1 MVTFYTKLKI
11 VLFIAM
17 FYSSSLM
24 AQNYFSA
31 LGEHNLS
38 INHNVS
44 GIYKYNF
51 SVSTRHY
58 IYNKE
63 TTNVHIR
70 QLDFKHFSTYSL
82 SLDNSISLGL
92 QYRNRDWFEHSNNEI
107 RITQQFNTITRLRAL
122 RFGHRF
128 RAEQRITNPKTTH
141 RFRYRFAVDFPL
153 NGEQLNIG
161 EAYIVATNE
170 ALYSVATAIKPE
182 LDYRITTQLGWLY
195 SKNLKLQFGLEYRFE
210 GFNIEK
216 NQKLHVLTSG
226 VIKI

>member
-1 MVTFYTKLKI
+1 
-11 VLFIAM
+11 
-17 FYSSSLM
+17 M

-38 INHNVS
+38 INHKVS

-58 IYNKE
+58 IYNNE
-63 TTNVHIR
+63 ATNAHIR

-92 QYRNRDWFEHSNNEI
+92 QYRNRDWFEHPNNEI

-170 ALYSVATAIKPE
+170 ALYSVARATKPE